1 MRNERLDMIQRNTR
15 EAKSEGKD
23 RQKAELR
30 LKMARD
36 EFDDWSGKSRIDG
49 TRQRKNIDI
58 ITEGDDFIEFTYRKE
73 RWQLLEDR
81 VWNFFF
87 AAWKDANHRLC
98 RGDVVLNYDGVATQQ
113 IDGLYVDDSY
123 VFVVE
128 CKYRSIRNGKPAANS
143 DVVDDVNRWG
153 GKWSAITSRLKSEF
167 PDRKPIFLLV
177 TRGVLIDEKLNK
189 SLERMNGV
197 LVQDSEIEAL
207 HKMIGEFGPSS
218 ASVIMKQE
226 LLKSSGWKVFDDV
239 PQTFYASKTEMEP
252 GVPVYHFFANSGDLL
267 PLCNVPRRMPA
278 NGGDLAQAYQ
288 RILNGSK
295 VKKIKKYLS
304 SSNSFFPN
312 SIVLA
317 SEGGLSWSKTEGN
330 DVTELGK
337 LSMASE
343 YGSLF
348 VIDGQHRLFGTE
360 ASDSRKPVS
369 VCVVENM
376 AKPAQASLFKSI
388 NQEQS
393 KVSGDLLWD
402 LYGEFG
408 SLEPLPDPNDTAREN
423 EVIQWLVSNLL
434 KKINSSP
441 SHPLASAMKIPSHAS
456 EPGVTFLGFADPMC
470 KWLKN
475 KKLWKPGYLR
485 PESGWRGAE
494 NFARNRVSVFY
505 DSLLHELSE
514 QWEKPSK
521 KKAKNWLKTG
531 YAFAVINMV
540 FVSMVEFYGGLP
552 RYKSKWSGRQY
563 ESLIR
568 GFTQDLAVAILD
580 PQAGLDRGTAAI
592 LDAGNDSS
600 RRKFAVDLLVLLR
613 SSHNKYAELA
623 PEIDPDGGLEPNAAV
638 KSRVESV
645 ERNLRSLIFDTYSH
659 HFGIGWRA
667 QIPSSVQQALKRHSH
682 EQEMLGAPIDENSVE
697 YLSGTN
703 ISDLWNLFAKPSGF
717 FFGEGG
723 GVGSLGFQKRK
734 YETYFDELR
743 MLRNVCMHHKKYP
756 SDDTKQRWLSSL
768 VYVEKSITKSRSEL
782 NSSIQEEE

>member
-1 MRNERLDMIQRNTR
+1 MIQRNTR

-30 LKMARD
+30 LRMARD

-49 TRQRKNIDI
+49 TRQRKNIEI
-58 ITEGDDFIEFTYRKE
+58 IAEADDFIEFTYRKE
-73 RWQLLEDR
+73 RWQLLEDD

-87 AAWKDANHRLC
+87 AAWKDTDHRLC

-113 IDGLYVDDSY
+113 IDGLYVDESY

-128 CKYRSIRNGKPAANS
+128 CKYRSIRKGKPAPNS
-143 DVVDDVNRWG
+143 DIVDDVNRWG
-153 GKWSAITSRLKSEF
+153 GKWSAIASRLKTEF

-177 TRGVLIDEKLNK
+177 TRGVLIDDKLTK

-197 LVQDSEIEAL
+197 LVQKSEIEAL

-226 LLKSSGWKVFDDV
+226 LLKSSQWKVFDDV
-239 PQTFYASKTEMEP
+239 DQTFYASKTEMEP
-252 GVPVYHFFANSGDLL
+252 GIPVYHFFANSGDLL

-288 RILNGSK
+288 RILDGSK

-317 SEGGLSWSKTEGN
+317 AEEDLSWRKTEGD
-330 DVTELGK
+330 DVTEIGK

-360 ASDSRKPVS
+360 ASDSGKPVS

-376 AKPAQASLFKSI
+376 TKPAQASLFKSI
-388 NQEQS
+388 NQEQR

-408 SLEPLPDPNDTAREN
+408 SLEPLPDPKDTAREN
-423 EVIQWLVSNLL
+423 EVIQWLVSNIL

-441 SHPLASAMKIPSHAS
+441 SHSLSSAMKIPSHVF

-475 KKLWKPGYLR
+475 KRLWKPGYLR
-485 PESGWRGAE
+485 PESGWKGSE
-494 NFARNRVSVFY
+494 NFARNRVTIFY
-505 DSLLHELSE
+505 ESLLENLSE

-521 KKAKNWLKTG
+521 KGSKNLLKTG

-552 RYKSKWSGRQY
+552 RYRSKWNGKQY
-563 ESLIR
+563 KSLIHD
-568 GFTQDLAVAILD
+568 FTEDLAAAILD
-580 PQAGLDRGTAAI
+580 PQAGFDRGKAAI
-592 LDAGNDSS
+592 LDAANDAL
-600 RRKFAVDLLVLLR
+600 RKKFAVDLLVSLLVSLR
-613 SSHNKYAELA
+613 SSHDKYTELA
-623 PEIDPDGGLEPNAAV
+623 PGVNPEEGVEPSAAV

-645 ERNLRSLIFDTYSH
+645 ERNVRALIYDTYSH
-659 HFGIGWRA
+659 YFGISWKA
-667 QIPSSVQQALKRHSH
+667 KIPGSIQEALSRHCS
-682 EQEMLGAPIDENSVE
+682 EQRMLGESIDENSLE
-697 YLSGTN
+697 YLSGAN
-703 ISDLWNLFAKPSGF
+703 VSDYLALFKNKNLPYF

-723 GVGSLGFQKRK
+723 SPGSLGHE
-734 YETYFDELR
+734 YEYFKPYFDDYRL
-743 MLRNVCMHHKKYP
+743 LRNVCSHHRKYP
-756 SDDTKQRWLSSL
+756 SNNTKHRWLSAL
-768 VYVEKSITKSRSEL
+768 DYIEKSITKSRYEL
-782 NSSIQEEE
+782 NSIIQEEE